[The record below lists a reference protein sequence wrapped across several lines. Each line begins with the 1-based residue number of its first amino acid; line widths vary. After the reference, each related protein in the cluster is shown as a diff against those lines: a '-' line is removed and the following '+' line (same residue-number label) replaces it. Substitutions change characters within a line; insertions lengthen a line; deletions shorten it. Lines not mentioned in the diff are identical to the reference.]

1 MSNGV
6 YEKTKDFLRL
16 NLFFFVVALACVV
29 YIVRGFVEIV
39 ETGKTVW
46 EIIADGF
53 VSALFGFLISKLLSL
68 QGLEKGSK
76 AEEVMDTNL
85 LHSKTVLKIT
95 PKIYLLDEWCEMKN
109 KEALRIEQSKI
120 LATSGISYE
129 DFKKGL
135 YRTITLEGEKYLP
148 EQALDKV
155 RRKTIKKARKIRLTP
170 LTASSLTADGE
181 KANDPYNFGLNKKE
195 FALRRDGRQIISKIM
210 CGVLFGFYGVRLITE
225 FNVAN
230 LIWTAIQVVLFLVMG
245 VISFLQAYS
254 FVTDE
259 YRARIIRKIDNL
271 IKFDNEVTGLMLENF
286 KGEKNEKL
294 DEVV

>member
-1 MSNGV
+1 MTGGI

-16 NLFFFVVALACVV
+16 NLFFIVVALACVI

-39 ETGKTVW
+39 ETGKTIW
-46 EIIADGF
+46 EIVADGF

-68 QGLEKGSK
+68 QGLEKGSS
-76 AEEVMDTNL
+76 AREVADTNL

-95 PKIYLLDEWCEMKN
+95 PKIYLLDEWCEKKN
-109 KEALRIEQSKI
+109 KEALKIEQSKV
-120 LATSGISYE
+120 LAGCGISYE
-129 DFKKGL
+129 DFTNGL

-148 EQALDKV
+148 EEALDKV
-155 RRKTIKKARKIRLTP
+155 HKRTIRKARRIRLTP

-181 KANDPYNFGLNKKE
+181 KSHDPYNFGINKKE

-210 CGVLFGFYGVRLITE
+210 CGVLFGFYGVRLITD

-271 IKFDNEVTGLMLENF
+271 MKFDNEIHVERLENK
-286 KGEKNEKL
+286 KGESDEKL